1 MQGTLSER
9 ITRSLAYMLRHQ
21 PEEFDLDLDDEG
33 WGEMEEVVCALNER
47 LGEPIEEEDV
57 IEALEGGD
65 RQRYEVDGDRIRALY
80 GHSFYVEPGEPT
92 EPPETLYVGVG
103 SRDAAKAE
111 EVGLKPGRRSFVHL
125 SLTEEDA
132 IEAGRRAAPEYVV
145 ITVDAAEAWEEGIEF
160 YDRISLFLSEEIPA
174 DFLEFSE
181 VHTDGIRRMRT
192 GRGRP
197 ERGSGGGR
205 RGRERGRGRGR
216 GRTWDRDR
224 DDEPREERSRDRDED
239 RPRRREAAPEE
250 RPERPGRPERVE
262 ASEPQAAPAP
272 VQASA
277 KRPAPSESEGPG
289 DGAGFGAGLS

>member
-21 PEEFDLDLDDEG
+21 PEEFDLDLDDHG

-47 LGEPIEEEDV
+47 LGEPIEEDDV
-57 IEALEGGD
+57 LEALEGGD

-92 EPPETLYVGVG
+92 EPPETLFVGVG
-103 SRDAAKAE
+103 SRDGSKAE
-111 EVGLKPGRRSFVHL
+111 QYGLKPGRRSFVHL

-181 VHTDGIRRMRT
+181 VFTDGIRRMRS
-192 GRGRP
+192 GRGRSD
-197 ERGSGGGR
+197 RGGSR
-205 RGRERGRGRGR
+205 RGRGRGRGR
-216 GRTWDRDR
+216 GRTWQRDHDGESE
-224 DDEPREERSRDRDED
+224 DDEPQERTERREARPREER
-239 RPRRREAAPEE
+239 PE
-250 RPERPGRPERVE
+250 PKTP
-262 ASEPQAAPAP
+262 APA
-272 VQASA
+272 QA
-277 KRPAPSESEGPG
+277 KREDAEPSEQVRSHNAQADSEGP
-289 DGAGFGAGLS
+289 DFGAGLS